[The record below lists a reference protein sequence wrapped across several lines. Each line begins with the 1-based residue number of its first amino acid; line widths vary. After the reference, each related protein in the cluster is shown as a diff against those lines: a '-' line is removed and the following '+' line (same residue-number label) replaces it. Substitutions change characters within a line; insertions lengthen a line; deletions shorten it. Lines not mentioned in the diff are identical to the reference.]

1 MIKLIFISIITF
13 FNILP
18 FNNITNTSGQMFRN
32 KIDYKS
38 LNAKEKENYN
48 YHKVASVLAD
58 YGYDSMRLNN
68 DWQGADFIAVK
79 GDDMLKIQLKG
90 RFTLD
95 KKYIGKDIFIAFIE
109 NDTIKLYEHD
119 KAVELFPES
128 SKNTVSWKEKGQYSW
143 LKTPA
148 RYNTVITVLK

>member
-1 MIKLIFISIITF
+1 
-13 FNILP
+13 
-18 FNNITNTSGQMFRN
+18 
-32 KIDYKS
+32 
-38 LNAKEKENYN
+38 
-48 YHKVASVLAD
+48 
-58 YGYDSMRLNN
+58 MRLNN

-79 GDDMLKIQLKG
+79 GDEMLKIQLKG

-119 KAVELFPES
+119 KAVEIFPES
-128 SKNTVSWKEKGQYSW
+128 SKNTVSWKDKGQYSW